1 MTSLRPT
8 DSAIL
13 SSIKSQISNGTKI
26 YDINGE
32 LVSESLVSTDYY
44 DVYWYVLK
52 EGNSYWHVDGIL
64 EKKSQPAVN
73 TYDVTYSWTLD
84 CNVPGVKFPDITPPE
99 KVTYAENDLVTP
111 DYTYNNGHMISDPD
125 RIGTWQFSGWSISNP
140 FNITEDTEIT
150 GVWRFTQHIPTPT
163 PTPVQYKYQIVYKD
177 GNNSSI
183 RSPESGTIEEGT
195 DWDLTSKVPDTI
207 VYNGITYNKSSV
219 DGPLTG
225 TNANADIVVIVTY
238 LEAEEEPTPPPTP
251 VQYKYQ
257 ITYLNEDGVEIN
269 PMVSGYLDAGS
280 DWDFMSKIPHTI
292 LYNEEIYDLEE
303 IIDDQDVC
311 GKNISS
317 DITLVVKYGKEGG
330 NPTPPTKT
338 YSVRYEWT
346 VNGGPGLP
354 STVTLP
360 KGESHDR
367 TFVFSTN
374 GDYYKDLE
382 VSVTGGKYV
391 FSGWSDGN
399 KSMMNGT
406 MIREPSEQIEVLV
419 EELVLRGTWEWVEDE
434 VVPPPSTPSKKTYYK
449 IEVEFVDANGNEIAD
464 EYSTTVRKNHE
475 YDVTNKIPDTI
486 MVGDQEYTLKTTT
499 GDPLSG
505 IANRNKKITAWYE
518 LKVTVPPVENDPII
532 VVPPVEPEETPVT
545 PVQPDPV
552 EPKEELDEVP
562 KTGDPGI
569 MMNLLATVS
578 SISGALYLSRKK
590 KDEE

>member
-1 MTSLRPT
+1 MSKKLSKLLSCFLAVVFVMSLTTQALALDKHRPSPEGPTSL
-8 DSAIL
+8 
-13 SSIKSQISNGTKI
+13 
-26 YDINGE
+26 
-32 LVSESLVSTDYY
+32 
-44 DVYWYVLK
+44 
-52 EGNSYWHVDGIL
+52 
-64 EKKSQPAVN
+64 
-73 TYDVTYSWTLD
+73 
-84 CNVPGVKFPDITPPE
+84 
-99 KVTYAENDLVTP
+99 
-111 DYTYNNGHMISDPD
+111 
-125 RIGTWQFSGWSISNP
+125 
-140 FNITEDTEIT
+140 
-150 GVWRFTQHIPTPT
+150 
-163 PTPVQYKYQIVYKD
+163 
-177 GNNSSI
+177 
-183 RSPESGTIEEGT
+183 
-195 DWDLTSKVPDTI
+195 
-207 VYNGITYNKSSV
+207 
-219 DGPLTG
+219 
-225 TNANADIVVIVTY
+225 TNANLNFYINLAGDI
-238 LEAEEEPTPPPTP
+238 L
-251 VQYKYQ
+251 
-257 ITYLNEDGVEIN
+257 D
-269 PMVSGYLDAGS
+269 VSGDSSQHASSLFTDKLTSEFTVNANLQEDVFNSSYYCLNSSQFDSIVGEDES
-280 DWDFMSKIPHTI
+280 DYENIDSEIRSILNSYISFPSDEDILSKIPHTI

-486 MVGDQEYTLKTTT
+486 MVGDKEYTLKTTT

-505 IANRNKKITAWYE
+505 TANTNKKITAWY
-518 LKVTVPPVENDPII
+518 VEGP
-532 VVPPVEPEETPVT
+532 
-545 PVQPDPV
+545 
-552 EPKEELDEVP
+552 
-562 KTGDPGI
+562 
-569 MMNLLATVS
+569 
-578 SISGALYLSRKK
+578 K
-590 KDEE
+590 KDETPQYR